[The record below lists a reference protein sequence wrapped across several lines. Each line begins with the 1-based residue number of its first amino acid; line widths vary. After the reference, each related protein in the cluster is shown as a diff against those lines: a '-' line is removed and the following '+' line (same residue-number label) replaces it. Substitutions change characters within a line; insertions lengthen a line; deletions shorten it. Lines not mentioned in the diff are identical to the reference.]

1 MNSILSDIV
10 KLFPDI
16 KDPTVQSDFKKFF
29 AALICV
35 FISGYA
41 IYTATNSPTGLTS
54 QFYMYSIFVILPIV
68 VGIFILSSLFNTP
81 MNLGKLYYAA
91 GVIGVISVAM
101 YMFYRVINPQSV
113 SLVTNLLVFLFGLA
127 VIVGLA
133 IVYRIFVRT
142 IVNMRGFG
150 GFILRI
156 LFLLPCLLM
165 NLMESLFAELKS
177 TPKMIVAL
185 FVLEILVILA
195 YLYVLPLV
203 KKPAAI
209 DAINLLDNPTFLTQK
224 ITVGTYDQIA
234 SKPDNPTLG
243 MTDGNGNPLKRI
255 HYSISMWIY
264 INPQP
269 NSYSSKYPTD
279 IFRYG
284 IPFSNN
290 GHLRVVYFN
299 DSSSADN
306 IDKCIVYTS
315 VDDETG
321 TRIKIP
327 LQSWNQLVVVYGD
340 TSVDIFVNGDL
351 VATVA
356 NNNNGLNLSDGDVME
371 SGYGDNSASGSGVYG
386 AICNITY
393 YKRPLAGFEVA
404 AAYNLNRY
412 RNPPT
417 YN

>member
-1 MNSILSDIV
+1 MNSILSDIA
-10 KLFPDI
+10 KLFPDL
-16 KDPTVQSDFKKFF
+16 KDPNLQSDFKKFF

-41 IYTATNSPTGLTS
+41 IYTATNSPTGLTT
-54 QFYMYSIFVILPIV
+54 QFYMYSIVVILPIV
-68 VGIFILSSLFNTP
+68 IGIFILTPLFKTP
-81 MNLGKLYYAA
+81 MTLKTLYYAA
-91 GVIGVISVAM
+91 GVIFTILFAI

-113 SLVTNLLVFLFGLA
+113 SLATNLLIFLFGLA
-127 VIVGLA
+127 IIVGLA

-142 IVNMRGFG
+142 IMNMRGFG
-150 GFILRI
+150 GFVLRI

-165 NLMESLFAELKS
+165 DLLESLFVELKS

-195 YLYVLPLV
+195 YLYVLPLI
-203 KKPAAI
+203 KKPAI
-209 DAINLLDNPTFLTQK
+209 TDAINLLDKPTFLTQK

-234 SKPDNPTLG
+234 TKPDDPTLKL
-243 MTDGNGNPLKRI
+243 TDSDGNQLKRI

-269 NSYSSKYPTD
+269 NSYSSQYSTD
-279 IFRYG
+279 VFRYG
-284 IPFSNN
+284 TPFSDN
-290 GHLRVVYFN
+290 GHPKVVYFN
-299 DSSSADN
+299 DTSSAEEA
-306 IDKCIVYTS
+306 DKFIVYTG
-315 VDDETG
+315 ETDVAG
-321 TRIKIP
+321 TRIQIP
-327 LQSWNQLVVVYGD
+327 MQSWNNLVIVYGD
-340 TSVDIFVNGDL
+340 SSVDIFVNGDL
-351 VATVA
+351 VGTAPVA
-356 NNNNGLNLSDGDVME
+356 QANLLESDVME
-371 SGYGDNSASGSGVYG
+371 TGYGDNSASGSGVYG
-386 AICNITY
+386 AICNVTY